1 MIELDPVLSSLSLD
15 DKIAQMIM
23 VDFSGKEMDHDMEVY
38 FGQYNWG
45 GVILFSKN
53 LSDFDQTKKLIS
65 DLQVTALAG
74 RTKAPLLVGIDQEGG
89 FVTQM
94 PFARAISPGNMAV
107 AATRNSE
114 FAYESAAL
122 MAKELRSLGINMDFA
137 PVVDINTNPGN
148 PVIGVRSFSDNIELA
163 VQMAEKSVKGFQES
177 GVAACAKHFP
187 GHGDTELDSH
197 LSLPTV
203 RKTAEYLENADLKP
217 FVSAIHS
224 RVESVMTA
232 HVFYPAID
240 REKIPATFSP
250 VIMTDILRG
259 KLGFK
264 GLLITDSLNMK
275 AISDNYGYDE
285 TTFRAVSAGAD
296 ILLACGGD
304 DIHQGIYFGLKK
316 NVEEGKIS
324 VSRIDE
330 SVKRILR
337 QKFRR
342 PLSDIPFRDD
352 PAPVMKKIALNS
364 ITLLKNDNGV
374 LPIKPSAD
382 NVLGIICPGI
392 PGSQEPTLGEV
403 MGRHSEFVKEINFD
417 PSSDSINVDEIML
430 KARECNVV
438 LMATFSRGKLPE
450 MQVNIVRE
458 LQLEGKP
465 FAVASIF
472 NPYDI
477 MQFDKIPAYIVSYGF
492 RPVSLEALAEVVL
505 GKFAPKGK
513 LPVTI
518 PGLFEYG
525 RGLTFPPL
533 S

>member
-1 MIELDPVLSSLSLD
+1 MIELEPILSGLSLD

-23 VDFSGKEMDHDMEVY
+23 VDFSGKELDHDLEVY

-74 RTKAPLLVGIDQEGG
+74 RTRAPLLVGIDQEGG

-94 PFARAISPGNMAV
+94 SFARAISPGNMAV

-122 MAKELRSLGINMDFA
+122 TAKELRSLGINMDFA
-137 PVVDINTNPGN
+137 PVVDINTNPDN

-163 VQMAEKSVKGFQES
+163 AQMAEKSVKGFQEN

-203 RKTAEYLENADLKP
+203 RKTMEYLENADLKP
-217 FVSAIHS
+217 FASAVHS

-240 REKIPATFSP
+240 REKIPATFSSK
-250 VIMTDILRG
+250 IMTEILRS

-275 AISDNYGYDE
+275 AISDNFGYDE
-285 TTFRAVSAGAD
+285 MALKAVQAGAD

-304 DIHQGIYFGLKK
+304 EIQQGIYFGLKK
-316 NVEEGKIS
+316 NVEEERIP

-342 PLSDIPFRDD
+342 PVNDIPFRED
-352 PAPVMKKIALNS
+352 PAPMMKQIALNS

-382 NVLGIICPGI
+382 NVLGIICPRI
-392 PGSQEPTLGEV
+392 PGSHEPTLGEI
-403 MGRHSEFVKEINFD
+403 MGKHSEFVEEINFD
-417 PSSDSINVDEIML
+417 PFSDSISIDELMI
-430 KARECNVV
+430 KTRECNVI
-438 LMATFSRGKLPE
+438 LMVTFSRGKLPE
-450 MQVNIVRE
+450 AQVNIVRE

-465 FAVASIF
+465 FAAASIF

-477 MQFDKIPAYIVSYGF
+477 MQFGKIPAYIVSYGF
-492 RPVSLEALAEVVL
+492 RPVSLEALSDVIF
-505 GKFAPKGK
+505 GKFPPKGK

-525 RGLTFPPL
+525 HGLTY
-533 S
+533 